1 MALMEFRKVILIAQ
15 KINISR
21 YQSIGSNYIEFFLK
35 CSCNVDILEHHVM
48 CYYCYC
54 CTITRCS
61 ILSCWG
67 HISKPL
73 SFHKAFLTSDLHSQ
87 MLILPKHSLLVLGFL
102 FFLPLKFSLKSLCLT
117 FCSSTYRYNKADV
130 TSSNP
135 EKRFKWVSPLILH

>member
-1 MALMEFRKVILIAQ
+1 MFLQCRHFGTSCHVLLLLLLYYNKVFHI
-15 KINISR
+15 
-21 YQSIGSNYIEFFLK
+21 
-35 CSCNVDILEHHVM
+35 VM
-48 CYYCYC
+48 LG
-54 CTITRCS
+54 THFKT
-61 ILSCWG
+61 
-67 HISKPL
+67 L